1 MVFLKTHILSLYSFI
16 RSRIYSRYQ
25 NLVNFNY
32 HDGEKMRHERN
43 DNKTFAVVS
52 LTFIINVINLQ
63 LHFVSCELLELKL
76 RLSQGNVVIV

>member
-1 MVFLKTHILSLYSFI
+1 
-16 RSRIYSRYQ
+16 
-25 NLVNFNY
+25 
-32 HDGEKMRHERN
+32 MRHERN
-43 DNKTFAVVS
+43 DNKTFSVVS